1 MADNGA
7 SSLSMIKIEGV
18 VKHLDGEMVLDGLDL
33 DVHEGETLVV
43 IGRSGCGKSVLLKH
57 IIGLMKP
64 DEGRILIHGEDI
76 VPMREKELDE
86 VRKSFGMLFQGGAL
100 FDSLTVNE
108 NIAFGLVEW
117 MKIEHSKVDERVQEC
132 LEMVGLAGVGE
143 RMPADLS
150 GGMKKRVALARA
162 IATGPKILLYDEPTT
177 GVDPIMGDAI
187 NDLIISLRNRLSV
200 TSIVVTHDI
209 KSAYKVADRIAML
222 HGGKI
227 IFTGTADEVEA
238 STNPVV
244 RQFITGSAEGPI
256 PH

>member
-1 MADNGA
+1 
-7 SSLSMIKIEGV
+7 MIKIEGV

-64 DEGRILIHGEDI
+64 DEGRILIHGNDI
-76 VPMREKELDE
+76 VRMSEKELNE

-108 NIAFGLVEW
+108 NVAFGLVEW
-117 MKIEHSKVDERVQEC
+117 MKIEHSEVDERVREC
-132 LEMVGLAGVGE
+132 LEMVGLADIGD